1 MATAFQAN
9 AFQINA
15 FQIVAANVHVETPRG
30 FDETL
35 AAFALE
41 RRRENEER
49 EVIQLLGLE
58 AEMVIRA
65 FKPFMGPR

>member
-15 FQIVAANVHVETPRG
+15 FQISGVAARITPRG

-41 RRRENEER
+41 RRRKIEEIEINE
-49 EVIQLLGLE
+49 IMALE
-58 AEMVIRA
+58 AALISRA
-65 FKPFMGPR
+65 IKPFL